1 MLRLVSLLVLGVS
14 MVCSAQPGPTSPA
27 AGSASGSSANFSPPG
42 FPDVLGGR
50 YAVIS
55 MKDVQAKA
63 AGLDLGAEPKLG
75 ARFKKEPTDRVIV
88 GDPDGWMANLEAY
101 RQGVKR
107 ASDVLPNSTIQL
119 SSLEGTPF
127 EKMTLLGYLPAG
139 GLPQGPWT
147 AVQRLF
153 AKPPGELVLLREWDF
168 GLDGGGVV
176 MFDEMLNT
184 KVGHARAIFTVTRSG
199 GTTQTL
205 INWVTG
211 TRQFE
216 LLATCKL
223 ANGCTEPDEWRDIAA
238 SIPEAPQS
246 KLLQK

>member
-1 MLRLVSLLVLGVS
+1 
-14 MVCSAQPGPTSPA
+14 
-27 AGSASGSSANFSPPG
+27 
-42 FPDVLGGR
+42 
-50 YAVIS
+50 

-63 AGLDLGAEPKLG
+63 GGFDVGAEPKLG
-75 ARFKKEPTDRVIV
+75 ARFKKVPTDRVIV
-88 GDPDGWMANLEAY
+88 GDPNGWMANLDAY
-101 RQGVKR
+101 RQGAKP
-107 ASDVLPNSTIQL
+107 ASEILPNSRIRL
-119 SSLEGTPF
+119 SPLEGTSF

-153 AKPPGELVLLREWDF
+153 AKPPGELVLLKEWDF

-184 KVGHARAIFTVTRSG
+184 KVGNARAIFTVTQSG

-205 INWVTG
+205 ITWVTG

-216 LLATCKL
+216 LLAICKL
-223 ANGCTEPDEWRDIAA
+223 ATGCTEPDEWRDIA
-238 SIPEAPQS
+238 SSVPEAPHS
-246 KLLQK
+246 KSQ